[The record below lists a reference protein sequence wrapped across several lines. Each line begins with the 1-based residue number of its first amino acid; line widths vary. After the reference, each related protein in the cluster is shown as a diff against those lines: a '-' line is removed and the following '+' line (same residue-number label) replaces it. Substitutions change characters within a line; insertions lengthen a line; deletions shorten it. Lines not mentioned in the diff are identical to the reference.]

1 LKLKNFP
8 QKKMTE
14 NLVIT
19 EETTLEP
26 AAPEFEDSARA
37 MANLRDDPKF
47 MVAIHE
53 RQLERMATIIE
64 ELAERLISLEA
75 AVIEL
80 ETVTRF
86 PSKDSPVP
94 NLPHGPGST
103 GL

>member
-1 LKLKNFP
+1 
-8 QKKMTE
+8 MTE
-14 NLVIT
+14 PVVIT
-19 EETTLEP
+19 EETTLVG
-26 AAPEFEDSARA
+26 APEFEESARA
-37 MANLRDDPKF
+37 MADLKDDPKF

>member
-1 LKLKNFP
+1 
-8 QKKMTE
+8 MTE
-14 NLVIT
+14 PVVIT
-19 EETTLEP
+19 EETTLVG
-26 AAPEFEDSARA
+26 APEFEESARA
-37 MANLRDDPKF
+37 MADLKDDPKF
-47 MVAIHE
+47 LVAIHE
-53 RQLERMATIIE
+53 RQLERMVTIIE

-94 NLPHGPGST
+94 NLPHGPEST

>member
-1 LKLKNFP
+1 
-8 QKKMTE
+8 MTE

-37 MANLRDDPKF
+37 MNDLRQDPKF

-53 RQLERMATIIE
+53 RQLDRMASIIE

-75 AVIEL
+75 KVIEL
-80 ETVTRF
+80 ETATRF
-86 PSKDSPVP
+86 PHADSPVP
-94 NLPHGPGST
+94 NLPHGPNAK
-103 GL
+103 L